1 MRSFAEAAAT
11 VSSSQ
16 KCRPVVAAGS
26 ARRQVLHLSL
36 ALRLRPIAAFRIE
49 HAPQEP
55 GDCAGRIIEIRRQA
69 FELHLSKLLQV
80 IADALYR
87 VCVCPM
93 SGCAQV
99 SAGAAGR
106 HRIPHDTAL
115 PVAHSRAEAGMKIL
129 LALLLALALCACR
142 TNESPEGQAND
153 LQITAHVKSKL
164 ASDVGLSTVTNI
176 SVNSTNGVVTLA
188 GQVNSTEAKVRAEA
202 AAASVPM
209 VVRVVNNIQV
219 TAKPS

>member
-1 MRSFAEAAAT
+1 MRVT
-11 VSSSQ
+11 II
-16 KCRPVVAAGS
+16 
-26 ARRQVLHLSL
+26 VL
-36 ALRLRPIAAFRIE
+36 
-49 HAPQEP
+49 
-55 GDCAGRIIEIRRQA
+55 
-69 FELHLSKLLQV
+69 
-80 IADALYR
+80 
-87 VCVCPM
+87 VC
-93 SGCAQV
+93 
-99 SAGAAGR
+99 
-106 HRIPHDTAL
+106 
-115 PVAHSRAEAGMKIL
+115 
-129 LALLLALALCACR
+129 ALLLGCR
-142 TNESPEGQAND
+142 TNESPEGQVGD